1 MTGSAAPD
9 GRDPRAARD
18 DAATSSAVDWR
29 VRILLPVGLL
39 LVGLLA
45 RSWRIRA
52 RNAEA
57 WERLRAEKRPWVFAL
72 WHAVLLPVA
81 YKHSNEGVAVLV
93 SQHRDGEL
101 IARVLAAWGNTTV
114 RGSTTRGGPRA
125 LLAMIKELERGVPVA
140 VTPDGP
146 RGPARA
152 FQPGTLIAA
161 QRANVPVIPIAVQA
175 DRAWRLK
182 SWDQF
187 MIPKLFA
194 RVTFAYGEPT
204 MVGGASPR
212 EAAAEAERFETL
224 MRDTQKIAD
233 A

>member
-1 MTGSAAPD
+1 MTTTKVRGEEEAQT
-9 GRDPRAARD
+9 G
-18 DAATSSAVDWR
+18 AVDWR
-29 VRILLPVGLL
+29 VRILLPIGLL

-45 RSWRIRA
+45 RTWRIRV
-52 RNAEA
+52 RNGEG
-57 WERLRAEKRPWVFAL
+57 WMRMRAEKKPWVFAL

-101 IARVLAAWGNTTV
+101 IARVLAAWGNSTV
-114 RGSTTRGGPRA
+114 RGSTTRGGSRA
-125 LLAMIKELERGVPVA
+125 LLAMIKELEQGVPVA

-146 RGPARA
+146 KGPAGE
-152 FQPGTLIAA
+152 FQPGALIAA
-161 QRANVPVIPIAVQA
+161 QRAGVPVIAIAVHA
-175 DRAWRLK
+175 NRAWRLK
-182 SWDQF
+182 SWDRF

-204 MVGGASPR
+204 MVGGSSPR
-212 EAAAEAERFETL
+212 EAATETARFETI
-224 MRDTQKIAD
+224 MTQAQAVAD

>member
-1 MTGSAAPD
+1 MNEPVANDGSPA
-9 GRDPRAARD
+9 G
-18 DAATSSAVDWR
+18 SAVDWR

-52 RNAEA
+52 RNAEG
-57 WERLRAEKRPWVFAL
+57 WQRLRAEKKPWVFAL

-81 YKHSNEGVAVLV
+81 FKHSNEGVAVLV

-114 RGSTTRGGPRA
+114 RGSTTRGGSRA
-125 LLAMIKELERGVPVA
+125 LLAMIKELQRGVAVA

-146 RGPARA
+146 RGPALA

-182 SWDQF
+182 SWDRF

-204 MVGGASPR
+204 IVGGSTPR
-212 EAAAEAERFETL
+212 EAAAETARFEAL
-224 MRDTQKIAD
+224 MAEVQKVAD